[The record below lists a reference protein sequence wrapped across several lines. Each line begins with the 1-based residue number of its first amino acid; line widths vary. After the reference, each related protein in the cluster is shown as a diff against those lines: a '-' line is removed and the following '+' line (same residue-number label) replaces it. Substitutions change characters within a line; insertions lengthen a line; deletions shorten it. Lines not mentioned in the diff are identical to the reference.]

1 MRIIAGAAR
10 GARLKTPKGLL
21 TRPTSD
27 RVKESLFSILGA
39 RVVGRRVLDLFAGTG
54 SLGLESLSRGAAS
67 AVLVDR
73 VTADVIKDNAEH
85 THLAAL
91 ARVIRSDV
99 FGAIARLSSEGETFD
114 LVFCDP
120 PYHKGLW
127 ERALTVLDT
136 SPLLSENALVV
147 VECGEDERTLPSLM
161 HLSQVREERYGHTT
175 RIRFFEKTQS
185 GQEEVTR

>member
-1 MRIIAGAAR
+1 MRIITGKAR

-54 SLGLESLSRGAAS
+54 SLGLEALSRGAAS
-67 AVLVDR
+67 AVFVDR
-73 VTADVIKDNAEH
+73 ATENVLRENAEH
-85 THLAAL
+85 TRLDEAARILRGDVFSAL
-91 ARVIRSDV
+91 ARLATE
-99 FGAIARLSSEGETFD
+99 GAAFD

-127 ERALTVLDT
+127 ERTLAVLDA
-136 SPLLSENALVV
+136 SPMLLEGALVI
-147 VECGEDERTLPSLM
+147 VESGEDEKEFPPLLGLSL
-161 HLSQVREERYGHTT
+161 VREERYGHTT
-175 RIRFFEKTQS
+175 RLRIFEKREDE
-185 GQEEVTR
+185 G